1 MVSRIPLAT
10 GICLALA
17 AGAAGAALVPAL
29 DGQDRPQFSVA
40 SELVVLNVS
49 VTDRRGGYLPALT
62 PESFSIFDAG
72 QPPAIGAF
80 THEDAPAT
88 IGLVV
93 DDSESMR
100 PSLER
105 VVAAARAFAER
116 GNPQDELFA
125 IVFNEHVRPAL
136 PASDPFTSDSQVL
149 RDALDNVLHARGRTA
164 LFDALAAALEYGER
178 GHHQRRV
185 LVVLSDGG
193 DNASA
198 STRDEALDRVRTSN
212 AVIYTVALVDRDDRE
227 SDLKLLKRLSDA
239 TGGQS
244 FEPDNREEIGEALD
258 TVAADIRGSY
268 TLGFSP
274 AADRTP
280 GFHRIKVEVDPPD
293 HRKVTVRTRA
303 GYLAGTGAAA
313 R

>member
-1 MVSRIPLAT
+1 MALRTPLAT
-10 GICLALA
+10 GLCLALA
-17 AGAAGAALVPAL
+17 AVAARAALLPAPIVQ
-29 DGQDRPQFSVA
+29 GRPQFSVA

-49 VTDRRGGYLPALT
+49 VTDRRGSYLSALP
-62 PESFSIFDAG
+62 PESFRVFDEG
-72 QPPAIGAF
+72 QPQEIKAF

-88 IGLVV
+88 IGLVI

-105 VVAAARAFAER
+105 VIAAARAFAER

-125 IVFNEHVRPAL
+125 VVFNEYVRAAL
-136 PASDPFTSDSQVL
+136 PASEPFTNDSQVL
-149 RDALDNVLHARGRTA
+149 RTALENGLHARGRTA
-164 LFDALAAALEYGER
+164 LFDALGAALDYGER
-178 GHHQRRV
+178 GSHQRRV

-198 STRDEALDRVRTSN
+198 TTRNEALARIQTSN
-212 AVIYTVALVDRDDRE
+212 TVIYTVAIVGGDDRE
-227 SDLKLLKRLSDA
+227 SDRKLLKKLSEA

-244 FEPDNREEIGEALD
+244 FEPDDREEIGEALD
-258 TVAADIRGSY
+258 TIATDIRGSY

-274 AADRTP
+274 SASGAP
-280 GFHRIKVEVDPPD
+280 GFHRIKVTVDPPD

-303 GYLAGTGAAA
+303 GYLAGDGGA
-313 R
+313 RR